1 MEIQIRIVRR
11 LNNQQLIETDAQMP
25 IRRGESAP
33 VRKNILRYR
42 VNDHKIVA
50 KAMHFRE
57 LHHLLQSRGTE
68 RYR

>member
-1 MEIQIRIVRR
+1 MAIRQAANQLRR
-11 LNNQQLIETDAQMP
+11 E
-25 IRRGESAP
+25 
-33 VRKNILRYR
+33 KNILRYR

-57 LHHLLQSRGTE
+57 LHHLLQLRGTE